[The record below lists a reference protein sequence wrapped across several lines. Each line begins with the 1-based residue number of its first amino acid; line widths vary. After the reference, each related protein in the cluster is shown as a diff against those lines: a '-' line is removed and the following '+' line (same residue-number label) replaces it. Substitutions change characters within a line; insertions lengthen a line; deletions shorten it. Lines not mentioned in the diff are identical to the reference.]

1 MNVEGEI
8 PEAVVSAER
17 GTQAWRR
24 VVRVQIAAAPDHGDF
39 YSLGGEL
46 VATLR
51 ALEAL
56 AGVLDRQVAGYGQG
70 RVLRDDEG
78 RDPSRRL
85 ALAAAHLGDAGEA
98 LGRGARSANR
108 FWSAIGHIAV
118 EES

>member
-1 MNVEGEI
+1 MNGAPDQV
-8 PEAVVSAER
+8 AVAER
-17 GTQAWRR
+17 GTQDWQR
-24 VVRVQIAAAPDHGDF
+24 VVQAQTAAAADHSDF
-39 YSLGGEL
+39 YGLGCEL

-56 AGVLDRQVAGYGQG
+56 AGVLGRQVGDYGQG

-78 RDPSRRL
+78 QDPGRRL
-85 ALAAAHLGDAGEA
+85 VESVAHLIELGQA
-98 LGRGARSANR
+98 LGRAERSANQ